1 MSVVR
6 RNVIATPGGR
16 LAAPRTRTVSRF
28 AVAAAAAAAMVLS
41 THAVRAQE
49 GGSAKPGIV
58 GSWKVISYEVEFQDG
73 GAAQRPLGDRPN
85 GYLLFNAD
93 GRMTAYLEA
102 GGRKGAHTD
111 EERAAAFKSL
121 MAYTGKY
128 RVEGDTWTTM
138 VDGAW
143 NAEWVG
149 TAQKRFFTLE
159 GNRLSVVAQWN
170 KNPLYGGRLTRGR
183 LTFEREK

>member
-1 MSVVR
+1 MVFSE
-6 RNVIATPGGR
+6 G
-16 LAAPRTRTVSRF
+16 
-28 AVAAAAAAAMVLS
+28 AVG
-41 THAVRAQE
+41 AQE
-49 GGSAKPGIV
+49 GGARGKIV
-58 GSWKVISYEVEFQDG
+58 GSWKVISYELEFQDG

-85 GYLLFNAD
+85 GYLQFGAD
-93 GRMTAYLEA
+93 RMTAYLEA
-102 GGRKGAHTD
+102 AGRQGARSD
-111 EERAAAFKSL
+111 EDRAAAYKSM

-149 TAQKRFFTLE
+149 TAQKRFFTLD
-159 GNRLSVVAQWN
+159 GDRLSVVAQWN
-170 KNPLYGGRLTRGR
+170 KNPLYGGRMTRGH